1 MARRRRAIIGDA
13 AFVAIGARADAPNVV
28 VVNEQFEFALVLSRG
43 DVQRQHAWISSVQGG
58 ESGEIRG
65 HGFYGDDRRVW
76 VDAQELFGPCPSL
89 APTSMRVTVSEES
102 KKRSKRTK
110 SSCQRGRVN
119 ASLMNSLSILL
130 PRRRARKSSRKIYV
144 LTKTAF
150 A

>member
-1 MARRRRAIIGDA
+1 M
-13 AFVAIGARADAPNVV
+13 
-28 VVNEQFEFALVLSRG
+28 
-43 DVQRQHAWISSVQGG
+43 HGG

-65 HGFYGDDRRVW
+65 HGLNGDDRRGR
-76 VDAQELFGPCPSL
+76 VDAKNFFVHVPSL

-144 LTKTAF
+144 LTNTAF